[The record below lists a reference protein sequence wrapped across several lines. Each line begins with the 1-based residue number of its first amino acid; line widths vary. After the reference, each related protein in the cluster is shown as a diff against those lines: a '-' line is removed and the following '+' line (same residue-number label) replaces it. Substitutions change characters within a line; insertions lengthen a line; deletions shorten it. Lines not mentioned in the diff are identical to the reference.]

1 MKKLFLVC
9 NAHLD
14 PVWLWDWQE
23 GATAALSTFRV
34 AADFCKKYEGFVFCH
49 NEALLYQWVEEY
61 EPELFH
67 RIQKLV
73 ADGKWCIIGGWF
85 LQPDCN
91 MPSGESILRQIRS
104 GREYF
109 RQRFHAEPKIAV
121 NFDSFGHNRGLVQ
134 ILKQCG
140 YTGYLFMRPEKEKM
154 ALPARNFLWQGYDG
168 SEILAHRLDRSYR
181 TLMGQAVEDITD
193 WCCTEAAEEI
203 SLFTWGIGNHGG
215 GPSQADLEGLN
226 EWMRQQTELD
236 TCHGTLE
243 AFFGALE
250 CAGGTYPTVA
260 KDLHPVH
267 VGCYTSQAKLKR
279 LHRQLENRLYATEKL
294 LSAAASQGLIAYPG
308 KEVHEAER
316 DLLFCQ
322 FHDILPGTS
331 ILEGETASIAT
342 MHHGLDILSRL
353 QMKGAM
359 ALLAGQEKARPGET
373 PVFIYNPHPYPVTG
387 AFTFEIMP
395 AEQNW
400 SRDVRNVVTVTRNG
414 ETVLSQE
421 EKPSLNMN
429 LDWRKRITVQAT
441 LDAASMNRFD
451 CAFQLLPNTQQQEIA
466 FPTSNILFDNGRM
479 QVLVNVK
486 TGLIDRYAVDGVDY
500 LCPGALS
507 PVAYADNPDPWHMDA
522 PIYPD
527 ALGAF
532 TLAEPKPAR
541 SYFDGSEVTAFP
553 VRIVE
558 DGPIRMIVEA
568 ELIWKSSRIIQ
579 SYLLPKTGTSFEV
592 SQHIIWNEADTMLKL
607 EIPAAIDGRYI
618 GQGMFGS
625 GELAQD
631 GTECV
636 SQKWCGLF
644 DRVHGLTIANTGVY
658 GSHCKGNTV
667 SLSLLR
673 SPGYACHPIEDRRLV
688 HEERFIPRMD
698 QGEHR
703 LNFVICGGSAAERRR
718 LVDFEAQ
725 VLNEAPFI
733 LSAFPSGN
741 GSLPKQSVILSD
753 PSVLLSAMYYDE
765 TNHDYI
771 IRLWNTQDHANQ
783 VTAVIP
789 LWNVRQEIKLNA
801 FQFKT
806 YRIHPDGYLEET
818 SAVGGL

>member
-34 AADFCKKYEGFVFCH
+34 AADFCEKYEGFVFCH

-61 EPELFH
+61 EPELFQ
-67 RIQKLV
+67 RIKKLV
-73 ADGKWCIIGGWF
+73 ASGKWCIIGGWF

-91 MPSGESILRQIRS
+91 IPSGESILRQIRS

-109 RQRFHAEPKIAV
+109 RQHFQAEPRIAV
-121 NFDSFGHNRGLVQ
+121 NFDSFGHNKGLVQ

-154 ALPARNFLWQGYDG
+154 ELPARNFFWEGFDG
-168 SEILAHRLDRSYR
+168 SQILAHRLDRSYR

-193 WCCTEAAEEI
+193 WCRTEADEDI

-215 GPSQADLEGLN
+215 GPSQVDLEGLN
-226 EWMRQQTELD
+226 KWIGQQTELD
-236 TCHGTLE
+236 ACNGTLE
-243 AFFGALE
+243 DFFCALE
-250 CAGGTYPTVA
+250 ESNDAFPVVS
-260 KDLHPVH
+260 KDLRPVH

-294 LSAAASQGLIAYPG
+294 LSAAAVQNLITYPS
-308 KEVHEAER
+308 KELLEAEQ

-331 ILEGETASIAT
+331 IAEGETASIAT
-342 MHHGLDILSRL
+342 LHHGLDILSRL
-353 QMKGAM
+353 QMKGVM
-359 ALLAGQEKARPGET
+359 ALLSGQEKARPEET

-387 AFTFEIMP
+387 VFTFEIMP

-400 SRDVRNVVTVTRNG
+400 SQDVRNVVTVTRNSQ
-414 ETVLSQE
+414 TILSQE

-441 LDAASMNRFD
+441 LEPSSMNRFD
-451 CAFQLLPNTQQQEIA
+451 CAFQLLSHTQAVDIT
-466 FPTSNILFDNGRM
+466 FPTANIAFDNGRV
-479 QVLVNVK
+479 QVLINVK
-486 TGLIDRYAVDGVDY
+486 TGLVDRYTVDGVDY
-500 LCPGALS
+500 LRPGAFS
-507 PVAYADNPDPWHMDA
+507 PVAYEDNPDPWHMDT
-522 PIYPD
+522 PNYPD
-527 ALGAF
+527 IVGAF
-532 TLAEPKPAR
+532 TLAEPKYAHR
-541 SYFDGSEVTAFP
+541 YSDGTETTVFP

-558 DGPIRMIVEA
+558 DGPVRMIVEV
-568 ELIWKSSRIIQ
+568 EFVWKNSRIIQ
-579 SYLLPKTGTSFEV
+579 SYLLPKSGTGFEIK
-592 SQHIIWNEADTMLKL
+592 QHIIWNEADTMLKL
-607 EIPAAIDGRYI
+607 EIPSVIEGTYI
-618 GQGMFGS
+618 GQGMFGH

-644 DRVHGLTIANTGVY
+644 DSHHGLTIANTGVY
-658 GSHCKGNTV
+658 GSHCKGNTI

-673 SPGYACHPIEDRRLV
+673 SPGYACHPIEDRKLI

-698 QGEHR
+698 QGEHD
-703 LNFVICGGSAAERRR
+703 LHFAICGGSAEERHWK
-718 LVDFEAQ
+718 VDFEAQ
-725 VLNEAPFI
+725 VLNETPVIF
-733 LSAFPSGN
+733 SAFPSGS
-741 GSLPKQSVILSD
+741 GSLPKQTITLSD
-753 PSVLLSAMYYDE
+753 PSVQLSAMYYDKAK
-765 TNHDYI
+765 NGYVV
-771 IRLWNTQDHANQ
+771 RFWNTLAHANQ
-783 VTAVIP
+783 VTVNMP
-789 LWNVRQEIKLNA
+789 LWGIQQEIKLNA

-806 YRIHPDGYLEET
+806 YRIGAEGFLEDT
-818 SAVGGL
+818 PAL